1 VAGNEA
7 GRGNGQEGRQVVP
20 IIRCASCGQSSFTFV
35 RRNYFDHCAGCG
47 KPLNGHQDM
56 TAIESEIR
64 ERLYGRRGARGR
76 APLSTRGRV
85 DDVAVALAEAN
96 D

>member
-1 VAGNEA
+1 
-7 GRGNGQEGRQVVP
+7 VP
-20 IIRCASCGQSSFTFV
+20 INRCASCGQSSFSFT
-35 RRNYFDHCAGCG
+35 RRTYFDHCSACG

-56 TAIESEIR
+56 TGIESEIR
-64 ERLYGRRGARGR
+64 ERLYGRRGGGGR
-76 APLSTRGRV
+76 ASLSTRGRA